1 MFARSAHWDYNCQ
14 DCRQPTFPATRHKGH
29 VKIHACFKHNPEV
42 SLAQATV
49 GWKNKSFVKCWPA
62 AESWQAFFANTFLF
76 HNLARNPL
84 GPKPM
89 IGTTWTSSY
98 GLWNGNTQAS
108 IWTSTFALALSCFA
122 SSHVFFRRQPFPS
135 HTSSSTLLLLFTDSV
150 CRCVAPLF
158 PFAVL
163 PFT

>member
-1 MFARSAHWDYNCQ
+1 MLARSAHRDYNCR
-14 DCRQPTFPATRHKGH
+14 DFRQRTFSATRHRDH
-29 VKIHACFKHNPEV
+29 AKINACFKNNSEV
-42 SLAQATV
+42 ALARAIV
-49 GWKNKSFVKCWPA
+49 GWKTRSVLKCWPA
-62 AESWQAFFANTFLF
+62 AENWQSFFANTFMF
-76 HNLARNPL
+76 HNLARKPL
-84 GPKPM
+84 DPKTM

-108 IWTSTFALALSCFA
+108 IWTSTFPLALSCFA